1 MGKAT
6 RIELLLIDPQNDFC
20 DPDKGSLYVPGAE
33 KDMERVAALIKRLGR
48 HLNDIHVTVDSHQ
61 EVDISHP
68 MWFKDSAGN
77 HPDPFSLITDENLE
91 EGIWTTTLP
100 SLYARTLAYLKALK
114 AGGRYVHTIWPY
126 HCIIG
131 TWGHALYP
139 AISAALHDWKVDR
152 FATVDFVTKG
162 SNPFTEHFSAV
173 KAEVPDPNDPTTQIN
188 TPLITTLRDAD
199 IILLGGEAET
209 HCDKVTIE
217 DIVTEFADPD
227 LIKKMVWLEDA
238 MSPVP
243 DPPGADGLFSNA
255 IAQTKADLKA
265 KGMQFTTCAE
275 FLA

>member
-33 KDMERVAALIKRLGR
+33 KDMERVATLIGRLGM
-48 HLNDIHVTVDSHQ
+48 HLDDIHVTMDSHQ
-61 EVDISHP
+61 EVDVSHP

-77 HPDPFSLITDENLE
+77 HPDPFSLITADNLE
-91 EGIWTTTLP
+91 TGVWTTSLP
-100 SLYARTLAYLKALK
+100 GLYTRTLQYLQALT
-114 AGGRYVHTIWPY
+114 AGGRYTHTIWPY
-126 HCIIG
+126 HCVIG
-131 TWGHALYP
+131 TQGHALFP
-139 AISAALHDWKVDR
+139 AITEALHEWKVNR

-173 KAEVPDPNDPTTQIN
+173 KAEVPDPSDPTTQIN
-188 TPLITTLRDAD
+188 TGLITTLRDAD
-199 IILLGGEAET
+199 IILLAGEAET
-209 HCDKVTIE
+209 HCCKVTIE
-217 DIVTEFADPD
+217 DIVDEFGDPD

-243 DPPGADGLFSNA
+243 DPPGLDGLFSNA
-255 IAQTKADLKA
+255 AAKAKTELKA
-265 KGMQFTTCAE
+265 KGMQFTTCAD